1 MNSCSNQRG
10 TLPLPLYLG
19 SLMEWID
26 RCKCIHKMEFYYKNN
41 LFQLNR
47 IKINSHEIEERAEIQ
62 GNVVLPHQTFPC
74 KIEF

>member
-1 MNSCSNQRG
+1 
-10 TLPLPLYLG
+10 
-19 SLMEWID
+19 
-26 RCKCIHKMEFYYKNN
+26 MEFYYKNN